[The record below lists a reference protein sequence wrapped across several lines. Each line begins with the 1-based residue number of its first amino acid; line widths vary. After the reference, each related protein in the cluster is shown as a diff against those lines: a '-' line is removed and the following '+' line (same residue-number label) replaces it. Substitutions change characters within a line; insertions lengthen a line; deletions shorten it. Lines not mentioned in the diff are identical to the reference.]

1 MSDITNDKKSE
12 IVNPSMYIEAL
23 KSSGYKSTYNAIA
36 EIIDNSVDAKAEDIF
51 IIGEQKTSENGD
63 RRIISFAFL
72 DNGTGMAE
80 DTLSKCL
87 TIGFTTN
94 QARKG
99 MGRFGVGLPQ
109 ASIFVCN
116 RVEVYSWQN
125 GIENTKKV
133 YLDVEEVRSK
143 NLNVIDEPEVVD
155 IPEKYKQFILWK
167 SRDKSYNFSE
177 HGTLVVWTKCT
188 SVDHKKWQTCM
199 RYMSEDLGR
208 KYRYFLASEKT
219 RIKMIELISKQEE
232 DILPNDPLYLMSP
245 SQECVPNDVEQFIK
259 DDYKSKNYNIVEN
272 YTDSLFEVYK
282 PDETASD
289 YVPVKITFEENEMKK
304 TGIVNVKYSVVKRKY
319 YSKAIL
325 KTEKK
330 PGSLP
335 FGKSNILQRNTGIS
349 IIRNGRE
356 IDFGSFGFF
365 NYYNVPEYRWWGIEI
380 SFGTELDSA
389 FGISNN
395 KQYVNLKALSKE
407 EMKNAEDDER
417 TVWHQLA
424 EEIMPTIDAM
434 AKRNSEIRGEELIDT
449 PIPPE
454 SSEIVNT
461 VDGDIDGDLPTYV
474 PSSEEKQIQEAEEEL
489 INEGNKN
496 PTDNQIQKLID
507 SGVRVVSVYNKS
519 KMDSFV
525 DYSFAAGT
533 LSIILNAQHSFYN
546 NLVKHILDDD
556 EKRIPFEL
564 FLIAVMKS
572 IKKQNLENPD
582 AMSKLLYAIN
592 CRITEYM
599 NEFESRNS
607 NE

>member
-1 MSDITNDKKSE
+1 
-12 IVNPSMYIEAL
+12 MYIEAL

>member
-449 PIPPE
+449 PIPSE